1 MKNSKKLEKEGLD
14 IINDIQNKI
23 EKNNQNKKSKK
34 IISITSTTILVI
46 IAFVFWG
53 AVDKIGDAVGE
64 TVAGVV
70 GTDLDNAK
78 SNYYLTDEFLELKVV
93 QGKGSSY
100 SLYSECQ
107 VTKVK
112 DGDTIDV
119 DCPFNKNET
128 IRYAYLDTPEVWK
141 KVNGKWEEDNQCF
154 GKEASNINKELVEG
168 KKVLIFD
175 QSLTKDPYGRR
186 ISKVI
191 VKDGKDKN
199 LMVNEFLVGE
209 GYATVYYSRDPLFKM
224 LNLGKEENME
234 NMERVAKKY
243 NKGLWDKC
251 N

>member
-1 MKNSKKLEKEGLD
+1 MKKSKKLEKEGLD

-34 IISITSTTILVI
+34 IIWITSTTILVI

-53 AVDKIGDAVGE
+53 AVDKLGDAIGE

-70 GTDLDNAK
+70 GTDLDNSK
-78 SNYYLTDEFLELKVV
+78 SPYYITDEDLSELF
-93 QGKGSSY
+93 
-100 SLYSECQ
+100 SETLLKNKCQ
-107 VTKVK
+107 VTRVA

-119 DCPFNKNET
+119 DCPFKKEESV
-128 IRYAYLDTPEVWK
+128 RYAFLNTPEVRK

-168 KKVLIFD
+168 KKVILID
-175 QSLTKDPYGRR
+175 LLPDYKDPYGRR
-186 ISKVI
+186 ISTVI
-191 VKDGKDKN
+191 VNDGKDKN

-209 GYATVYYSRDPLFKM
+209 GYAKVYKQKEIPILKFGEQSVEEALENIEEKARD
-224 LNLGKEENME
+224 N
-234 NMERVAKKY
+234 
-243 NKGLWDKC
+243 NKGLWGKC

>member
-1 MKNSKKLEKEGLD
+1 MKKSKKLEKEGLD

-34 IISITSTTILVI
+34 IIWITSTTILVI

-53 AVDKIGDAVGE
+53 AVDKLGDAIGE

-70 GTDLDNAK
+70 GTDLDNSK
-78 SNYYLTDEFLELKVV
+78 SPYYITDEDLSELF
-93 QGKGSSY
+93 
-100 SLYSECQ
+100 SETLLKNKCQ
-107 VTKVK
+107 VTRVA

-119 DCPFNKNET
+119 DCPFKKEESV
-128 IRYAYLDTPEVWK
+128 RYAFLNTPEVRK

-168 KKVLIFD
+168 KKVLLFD
-175 QSLTKDPYGRR
+175 LLPDYKDPYGRR
-186 ISKVI
+186 ISTVI
-191 VKDGKDKN
+191 VNDGKDKN

-209 GYATVYYSRDPLFKM
+209 GYAKVYKQKEIPILKFGEQSVEEALENIEEKARD
-224 LNLGKEENME
+224 N
-234 NMERVAKKY
+234 
-243 NKGLWDKC
+243 NKGLWGKC

>member
-1 MKNSKKLEKEGLD
+1 MKKSKKLEKEGLD

-34 IISITSTTILVI
+34 IIWITSTTILVI

-53 AVDKIGDAVGE
+53 AVDKLGDAIGE

-70 GTDLDNAK
+70 GTDLDNSK
-78 SNYYLTDEFLELKVV
+78 SPYYITDEDLSELF
-93 QGKGSSY
+93 
-100 SLYSECQ
+100 SETLLKNKCQ
-107 VTKVK
+107 VTRVA

-119 DCPFNKNET
+119 DCPFNKNEK

-154 GKEASNINKELVEG
+154 GKEASSINKELVEG
-168 KKVLIFD
+168 KKVFIFD
-175 QSLTKDPYGRR
+175 QSITKDPYGRR
-186 ISKVI
+186 ISNVI

-199 LMVNEFLVGE
+199 LMVNSFLVGE

-224 LNLGKEENME
+224 LNTGKEENMAKVE
-234 NMERVAKKY
+234 GLAKKY
-243 NKGLWDKC
+243 NKGLWGKC